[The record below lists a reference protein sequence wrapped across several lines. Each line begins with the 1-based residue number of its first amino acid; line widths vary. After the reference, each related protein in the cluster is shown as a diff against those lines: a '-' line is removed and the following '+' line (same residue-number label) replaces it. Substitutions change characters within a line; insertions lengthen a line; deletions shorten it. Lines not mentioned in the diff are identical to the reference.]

1 MTDDLLP
8 YFNRELQHIRRLAGE
23 FAESYPKEAG
33 RLRLSA
39 DAVADPHVER
49 LIQAFAYLAAR
60 VRLKVDDEFPE
71 LTDSLLGVLYP
82 HLTAPMP
89 SAAIAQFRAAPD
101 LTKQVH
107 VPAGAEIETAEGLRD
122 GECRFRTA
130 YPVDV
135 WPIRIDAV
143 SLTGRPISAPANPR
157 AVGAA
162 AVLRLTLKTNTPD
175 LSFDKLDL
183 STLRF
188 FLRGTP
194 QVANALYELLFTS
207 TLSIALADGVNDPN
221 PVILE
226 PEAIRP
232 VGFEPDE
239 GLLPYPKRSFIGY
252 RLLSE
257 FFAMPEK
264 FLFFDLTR
272 LERKLLIGAGEKLE
286 IFIYLSRGLS
296 DLERTIS
303 ADSFALGCTP
313 VVNLFPLRA
322 EPIRLTEK
330 HFEYRIEPDAR
341 RPRGLEIFSVN
352 KVTLTSQ
359 MGASIEVEPFYSIQH
374 ARPENA
380 IAAYWHSTRRPAGGG
395 LGGSDVYLSLVSGAF
410 DVNVPID
417 WTASI
422 ETYAFNRDL
431 PAQLPFGT
439 GRPRLQQAGGV
450 QGISAI
456 TLITAPTPT
465 LRPKLGKL
473 GRWRLVSHLLLNH
486 LSLTDTLE
494 GADALREI
502 LKLYDLRDSRETEAL
517 IHAISGISSAR
528 GTARAPDG
536 GGIAAFCRGVDIR
549 IEFADTALGGGGGF
563 LLAAVLD
570 RFFGLY
576 ASINAFTRL
585 AIAARGHDR
594 ILKQWPPR
602 AGLKPLL

>member
-49 LIQAFAYLAAR
+49 LIQAFAYLSAR

-82 HLTAPMP
+82 HLIAPMP
-89 SAAIAQFRAAPD
+89 ASAIVQFRAADD
-101 LTKQVH
+101 LAKQVH
-107 VPAGAEIETAEGLRD
+107 LPAGTELETAESLRD

-135 WPIRIDAV
+135 WPIRIEAA

-162 AVLRLTLKTNTPD
+162 SVLRLTLRTLTPD

-183 STLRF
+183 SRLRF

-207 TLSIALADGVNDPN
+207 TLSIAFADGVNDPN
-221 PVILE
+221 PVIVE
-226 PEAIRP
+226 PDAIRP

-264 FLFFDLTR
+264 FLFFDLAR
-272 LERKLLIGAGEKLE
+272 LERKLLLGAGDKIE

-303 ADSFALGCTP
+303 TDSFALGCTP
-313 VVNLFPLRA
+313 IVNLFPMRA
-322 EPIRLTEK
+322 EPIRLTER

-341 RPRGLEIFSVN
+341 RPRGVEIFSID
-352 KVTLTSQ
+352 KVTLASQ
-359 MGASIEVEPFYSIQH
+359 MGDEVEAEPFYSIQH
-374 ARPENA
+374 NRPQNQTGS
-380 IAAYWHSTRRPAGGG
+380 YWHVTRRPAAEG
-395 LGGSDVYLSLVSGAF
+395 LNGTDMFLGLVSGTF
-410 DVNVPID
+410 DVNVPMD
-417 WTASI
+417 WTASLDI
-422 ETYAFNRDL
+422 LAFNRDL

-439 GRPRLQQAGGV
+439 GRPRLQQTKGTP
-450 QGISAI
+450 GIAAI
-456 TLITAPTPT
+456 ALVTAPTPT

-486 LSLTDTLE
+486 LSLTDTVE

-502 LKLYDLRDSRETEAL
+502 LKLYDLRDNRETAAL
-517 IHAISGISSAR
+517 IDAIAGIRSAR

-536 GGIAAFCRGVDIR
+536 GGVAAFCRGVDIR
-549 IEFADTALGGGGGF
+549 VEFAETALGGGGGF
-563 LLAAVLD
+563 LLGAVLD

-585 AIAARGHDR
+585 TIAARGQDR